1 VAVSSRWT
9 TQQLYKDA
17 HVVVACDA
25 DLCQEEE
32 LWTYC
37 PDRRSSVSGTDQ
49 TAALIAGLYAR
60 FGYDCIEKLRGAFSL
75 ILWDRQKHTLLA
87 GVDGFS
93 INRLVYYE
101 DAKVLL
107 FASRIDALVRSGD
120 VAVDV
125 NPRAVANVLNFTTSL
140 APETALKNVSRLI
153 PGTFVLASKTQ
164 TQVKSYW
171 DMHYGLADGA
181 SEKSLAEELE
191 SVMEKS
197 VAHHCKGEPSPSV
210 GAFLSGGTDSSTV
223 VGMMDRTGRRPV
235 KAFSIGFQEQRFNE
249 LEYAEITSRR
259 FGAKHHTFLVG
270 PEDCLKAL
278 PGMVRA
284 FDEPFANSSAI
295 PTYFCA
301 KLAAENGTKVLLAGD
316 GGDELFGGNERYR
329 TDKIF
334 GVYQKVPRLLRK
346 GLVEPALALL
356 PDSIQLVA
364 KGRSYVRRSNIPAL
378 KRFFSYNFLSAHSP
392 SDVFEPDFLASMNGY
407 SVLDVPS
414 RYYRDAPAS
423 DHLDRLLYVDVKI
436 TLGDSDLP
444 KVTSMSE
451 MAGIQVRFPFLDR
464 SVAEFS
470 GRMPAALK
478 VKGFDKRYLFKRA
491 FRELL
496 PAEVI
501 RKKKHGFGIPVAG
514 WLKSDRSLRELARD
528 TLFSTCAFERGYFRR
543 QFVEDL
549 FRKHEADDSTYYG
562 DTVWTFLI
570 LELWHRQFID
580 ESAKVTA

>member
-1 VAVSSRWT
+1 
-9 TQQLYKDA
+9 
-17 HVVVACDA
+17 
-25 DLCQEEE
+25 
-32 LWTYC
+32 
-37 PDRRSSVSGTDQ
+37 
-49 TAALIAGLYAR
+49 
-60 FGYDCIEKLRGAFSL
+60 
-75 ILWDRQKHTLLA
+75 
-87 GVDGFS
+87 
-93 INRLVYYE
+93 
-101 DAKVLL
+101 
-107 FASRIDALVRSGD
+107 
-120 VAVDV
+120 
-125 NPRAVANVLNFTTSL
+125 
-140 APETALKNVSRLI
+140 
-153 PGTFVLASKTQ
+153 
-164 TQVKSYW
+164 
-171 DMHYGLADGA
+171 
-181 SEKSLAEELE
+181 
-191 SVMEKS
+191 
-197 VAHHCKGEPSPSV
+197 
-210 GAFLSGGTDSSTV
+210 
-223 VGMMDRTGRRPV
+223 
-235 KAFSIGFQEQRFNE
+235 
-249 LEYAEITSRR
+249 
-259 FGAKHHTFLVG
+259 
-270 PEDCLKAL
+270 
-278 PGMVRA
+278 
-284 FDEPFANSSAI
+284 
-295 PTYFCA
+295 
-301 KLAAENGTKVLLAGD
+301 
-316 GGDELFGGNERYR
+316 
-329 TDKIF
+329 
-334 GVYQKVPRLLRK
+334 
-346 GLVEPALALL
+346 
-356 PDSIQLVA
+356 
-364 KGRSYVRRSNIPAL
+364 
-378 KRFFSYNFLSAHSP
+378 
-392 SDVFEPDFLASMNGY
+392 MNGY